1 MKNKAMAGGAVGLVL
16 LGAYFLGN
24 LFDGLGFGTGSGT
37 GTGEGPSDPSKV
49 VNSTE
54 EPETHPVSKVNPPGV
69 ELGKVVVV
77 LIDGDEYKVLKSPEA
92 DSYDPSDYRPVSLD
106 RIVEMAQE
114 VEGDAGIKVRV
125 GMRPTSTPKS
135 ERELRQALDKAGI
148 KPREILELDKTIP

>member
-1 MKNKAMAGGAVGLVL
+1 MIL
-16 LGAYFLGN
+16 LGAFFLGN

-37 GTGEGPSDPSKV
+37 GTGEGKSDPSKIV
-49 VNSTE
+49 SSTE
-54 EPETHPVSKVNPPGV
+54 EPETQPVSKVNPPGV

-77 LIDGDEYKVLKSPEA
+77 LIDGDQYKVLKSPEA
-92 DSYDPSDYRPVSLD
+92 DSFDPGDYRPVSLE
-106 RIVEMAQE
+106 RIAELAKE

-135 ERELRQALDKAGI
+135 ERQLRKALADAGL